1 MSVTEEYFT
10 TLSDFP
16 DRTANDELEAI
27 KVLNSHLKGLKDSNY
42 STWFVKALELTDIG
56 TEVTNVDDWLFV
68 WRQALNEILSIKH
81 RLERVGFEVLF
92 TDKTRHI
99 GTAKVKK
106 FEKKTQSSQN
116 SKPLPASITLVCTG
130 CGRNRHLLETCRS
143 KDSKFFNK
151 TTAPFV
157 GSAGHALLVSEFGP
171 RTYIPSHA
179 EFQAL
184 SEEDSLFRFFL
195 LCF

>member
-10 TLSDFP
+10 TIGAVLSDFP
-16 DRTANDELEAI
+16 DRTAKDELEAI
-27 KVLNSHLKGLKDSNY
+27 KVLNSYLKGLKDSNY

-68 WRQALNEILSIKH
+68 WREALNEILFIKH

-99 GTAKVKK
+99 GTAKGKK

-116 SKPLPASITLVCTG
+116 SKPLPASITLVCTN

-157 GSAGHALLVSEFGP
+157 GSAGHTLLVSEFGP
-171 RTYIPSHA
+171 RIYNRII
-179 EFQAL
+179 
-184 SEEDSLFRFFL
+184 
-195 LCF
+195 